1 MYFPSIFLKWDSLSQ
16 KGVENIQTI
25 IAYNTSVEFLSI
37 TTYFSYIYGSIFYR
51 RISFRNVATLIL
63 DPDTW
68 TSDFYIIEE
77 SGPSISLEISN
88 KKAEKQLINL
98 H

>member
-16 KGVENIQTI
+16 KGVEKWHTD
-25 IAYNTSVEFLSI
+25 YNTSVEFLSI

-88 KKAEKQLINL
+88 KKAEKQLIIL

>member
-1 MYFPSIFLKWDSLSQ
+1 MRFSLS
-16 KGVENIQTI
+16 KRGRKHTD
-25 IAYNTSVEFLSI
+25 YNTSVEFLSI
-37 TTYFSYIYGSIFYR
+37 TTYFSYIYGSTFHR

-88 KKAEKQLINL
+88 KKAEKQLIIL